1 MSRLKYDSE
10 NAEQEVDNE
19 LLAIK
24 ERTVSMEGE
33 RENVVQAAS
42 GD

>member
-1 MSRLKYDSE
+1 MSKLKYDLE
-10 NAEQEVDNE
+10 NAGREVDNE

-24 ERTVSMEGE
+24 ERTVSMEEE
-33 RENVVQAAS
+33 RDKVVQAAS